1 MPAPLPEQ
9 RSRLAEMADAPWK
22 VFNEARR
29 ILLLPVSWLYF
40 AVNRITF
47 DSTWRIY
54 GLPLIQRHRGS
65 EIRIGKR
72 LHMRNWFSS
81 NPLGVNHK
89 SILATWSADSSIY
102 LGDDVRMSGAT
113 ICASEEI
120 RIGSRVR
127 IGANST
133 IIDTDFHPLGA
144 ETRNLTPKAGR
155 SVAVFIDDDVF
166 IGTRAIILKGSR
178 IGRGAVIGAGSVVAG
193 EIPAYA
199 IAAGNPAVIVRQ
211 APPLET
217 HHA

>member
-1 MPAPLPEQ
+1 MPVQLPER
-9 RSRLAEMADAPWK
+9 RSRLVEMADAPWK

-40 AVNRITF
+40 AMNRIPF
-47 DSTWRIY
+47 DRSWRIY

-72 LHMRNWFSS
+72 LHMRNWFGS

-89 SILATWSADSSIY
+89 SILATWSADSAIH

-133 IIDTDFHPLGA
+133 IIDTDFHPLMA
-144 ETRNLTPKAGR
+144 EQRNIDPKAGR
-155 SVAVFIDDDVF
+155 SAAVVIGNDVF
-166 IGTRAIILKGSR
+166 IGTRVIILKGTN
-178 IGRGAVIGAGSVVAG
+178 IGDGAVIGAGSVVSG
-193 EIPAYA
+193 NIPAGA
-199 IAAGNPAVIVRQ
+199 IAAGNPVAILRP
-211 APPLET
+211 A
-217 HHA
+217 AR

>member
-1 MPAPLPEQ
+1 MPAQLPERQ
-9 RSRLAEMADAPWK
+9 SRLAEMADAPWK

-40 AVNRITF
+40 AVNRIPF
-47 DSTWRIY
+47 DSSWRIY

-65 EIRIGKR
+65 EIRIGRR

-89 SILATWSADSSIY
+89 SILATWSADSAIY

-133 IIDTDFHPLGA
+133 IIDTDFHPLAA
-144 ETRNLTPKAGR
+144 EKRNLNPKAGR

-166 IGTRAIILKGSR
+166 IGTSVIVLKGSK
-178 IGRGAVIGAGSVVAG
+178 IGKGAVVGAGSVVAG
-193 EIPAYA
+193 EIPPYS
-199 IAAGNPAVIVRQ
+199 IAAGNPAVIVRTSQ
-211 APPLET
+211 SSATP
-217 HHA
+217 H